1 MGGCRPPGGAARV
14 KRPLIPASEARAI
27 ARYAALAARGAD
39 GAQPGPSDQRHDM
52 SYGKAEHYKATHNTL
67 WEAARIVL
75 GCLLLVAWSF
85 LTIPWRL
92 WQGKKS

>member
-1 MGGCRPPGGAARV
+1 
-14 KRPLIPASEARAI
+14 
-27 ARYAALAARGAD
+27 
-39 GAQPGPSDQRHDM
+39 M

-67 WEAARIVL
+67 SEAARIVL
-75 GCLLLVAWSF
+75 GCLLLVTWSF

>member
-1 MGGCRPPGGAARV
+1 MPAAGRGSGSQAPTDPRVRGAG
-14 KRPLIPASEARAI
+14 I
-27 ARYAALAARGAD
+27 ARFAALAARGAD

-67 WEAARIVL
+67 SEAARIVL
-75 GCLLLVAWSF
+75 GCLLLVMWSF

>member
-1 MGGCRPPGGAARV
+1 MPGGAAGV

-27 ARYAALAARGAD
+27 ARFAALAARGAD
-39 GAQPGPSDQRHDM
+39 GARADHSDQRHDM
-52 SYGKAEHYKATHNTL
+52 SYGKAEHYKATHDAL

-75 GCLLLVAWSF
+75 GCLLLVTWSF
-85 LTIPWRL
+85 LTIPRRL